1 MLALLALSIALQSA
15 RGEVVELAWR
25 PAPGT
30 VLEREIEFEVH
41 GGLGEE
47 YADTLGVFGLGWLT
61 KVSVSGRLRVRD
73 EVHHLADGRPLVLVR
88 EYERLA
94 TGWNGLARHDVRPDG
109 LEHPLRF
116 TWDESSGT
124 YERAWVRPELHS
136 DAPPALREDLDLRA
150 LLPGEPVR
158 VGDVWRVPVSSVAGL
173 LAPAGGLHVDEALSE
188 AWGFDEL
195 GHAFELERLSR
206 VRDGEV
212 QCLLERIV
220 RVDGRRLAVIDVG
233 WTWWGTIDPFLT
245 PSPDTWIGRLLPDS
259 VAADLDGRAWGRLLW
274 DLEGGHARE
283 FELQAELTVR
293 LGARGARGG
302 TPMHA
307 RGTWFTKITPR

>member
-1 MLALLALSIALQSA
+1 MFDLVALTIALQAA
-15 RGEVVELAWR
+15 RGETFELAWR

-47 YADTLGVFGLGWLT
+47 HTGLSALGVGWLSA
-61 KVSVSGRLRVRD
+61 VSVTGRLRVRD
-73 EVHHLADGRPLVLVR
+73 EVLSLADGRPLVLAR
-88 EYERLA
+88 EFERLSTVWDGRWSRA
-94 TGWNGLARHDVRPDG
+94 VRPELLDR
-109 LEHPLRF
+109 PLRF
-116 TWDESSGT
+116 TWDELTDS
-124 YERAWVRPELHS
+124 YAVAWVRPRS
-136 DAPPALREDLDLRA
+136 DDAAPPALREDLDLRA
-150 LLPGEPVR
+150 FLPDEPVR
-158 VGDVWRVPVSSVAGL
+158 LRTVWRVPVSSVAGV
-173 LAPAGGLHVDEALSE
+173 LAPAGNLHVDERLSE
-188 AWGFDEL
+188 TWGFAVFGE
-195 GHAFELERLSR
+195 AFDLERLRR

-212 QCLLERIV
+212 QCRLERIV

-259 VAADLDGRAWGRLLW
+259 VPADIEGRAWGRLLW

-293 LGARGARGG
+293 LGARGG
-302 TPMHA
+302 TPIHA
-307 RGTWFTKITPR
+307 RGTWFTTITPR